1 MKSFKKNWTFT
12 TEKYIASQADRLIN
26 TWNEINYSF
35 QQSNTEKSRLH
46 LAEWP
51 SGQSNQRA
59 TCATGTKYSILLT
72 PAGVPVNISVGR
84 DGHLLY
90 PTLYSGL
97 WLVDQYMRWNIIVYW
112 FVLRKHRIYL
122 GSKLERL
129 SYFFL
134 SRTNQYTI
142 LSNVISGNRNALLSS
157 L

>member
-1 MKSFKKNWTFT
+1 MKPFKFHFMKSFEKNRTFT

-35 QQSNTEKSRLH
+35 QQSNTEKSRLR

-51 SGQSNQRA
+51 SGQSNPRA

-97 WLVDQYMRWNIIVYW
+97 WLVDQYMRWNIYDYHLYHFFGKEPMLPLPGLDEQPCRFLYIYIAFIV
-112 FVLRKHRIYL
+112 
-122 GSKLERL
+122 
-129 SYFFL
+129 
-134 SRTNQYTI
+134 
-142 LSNVISGNRNALLSS
+142 
-157 L
+157 